1 MKRVLVTGGA
11 GFIGSHLVHAL
22 VQRGDQVRVL
32 DNFSSG
38 SPANLAGVQDQIEL
52 YQGDLRQADDVRAA
66 VKDVNIIFH
75 QAAFVSVPQSLEDP
89 AECYATNVDGTIHL
103 LEAAR
108 AAGVRQV
115 VLASSAAVY
124 GSLDS
129 FPLRESGPTQ
139 SLSPYAASKHM
150 TETLAELYT
159 ASFGLPVTA
168 LRYFNVYGPR
178 QSPTSA
184 YAAAIPRFMHSVQ
197 AGQVPTVFGDG
208 TQTRDFVFVG
218 DVVRAN
224 LLAAETSAAAGRAI
238 NVCSGA
244 ETRLL
249 DLLDVLYSL
258 YPDAPQPQF
267 APARA
272 GDVPRSLGD
281 PTLAAEV
288 LGFRAEVS
296 LSEGLR
302 QCSQETHA

>member
-1 MKRVLVTGGA
+1 MKRRLVTGGA

-22 VQRGDQVRVL
+22 VQRGDRVRVL

-38 SPANLAGVQDQIEL
+38 SPANLSAVRDQIEIHE
-52 YQGDLRQADDVRAA
+52 GDLRRAEDVRAA
-66 VKDVNIIFH
+66 LKDVDSVFH

-89 AECYATNVDGTIHL
+89 ADCYAINVDGTIQL

-108 AAGVRQV
+108 TAGVGQV

-124 GSLDS
+124 GNLDS
-129 FPLRESGPTQ
+129 FPLSESGPTQ
-139 SLSPYAASKHM
+139 SLSPYAASKQM
-150 TETLAELYT
+150 NETLAQLYT

-178 QSPTSA
+178 QSPSSA
-184 YAAAIPRFMHSVQ
+184 YAAAIPRFLHSLQ
-197 AGQVPTVFGDG
+197 AGEAPTVFGDG
-208 TQTRDFVFVG
+208 AQTRDFVFVG

-224 LLAAETSAAAGRAI
+224 LLAAESPAAAGQALNI
-238 NVCSGA
+238 CSGV

-258 YPDAPQPQF
+258 YPGAPPPQF
-267 APARA
+267 APARP

-281 PTLAAEV
+281 PGLAAEL
-288 LGFRAEVS
+288 LGFRAQVS
-296 LSEGLR
+296 LSEGLG
-302 QCSQETHA
+302 QCAQEPV